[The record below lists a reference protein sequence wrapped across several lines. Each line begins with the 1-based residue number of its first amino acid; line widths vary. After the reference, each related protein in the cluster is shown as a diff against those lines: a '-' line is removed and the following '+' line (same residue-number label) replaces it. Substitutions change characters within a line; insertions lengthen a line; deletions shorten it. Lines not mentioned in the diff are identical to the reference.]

1 MIKRFVPM
9 MALVGALTAPTANA
23 DDHKFDYKDVFNLE
37 YATGAQAAPD
47 GKSVVYERRAFDIQT
62 DSTRINIWSVDI
74 DGSNHRP
81 VLSGKAQ
88 YRMPRFSTDGSRMAY
103 VSSLEGKTQ
112 IYVRWLD
119 TGETARVTDLE
130 HAPGAIEWS
139 PDGSQIAFTMFVP
152 ESQKPLFTM
161 PPKPKGAKWA
171 GNAKVVDRTLY
182 RFDGAGYL
190 PRGFTHIFTVPADG
204 GTPRQITSGSFNH
217 GGPIT
222 WTKDGAALIFSAN
235 RNADW
240 ATDVLESEVYRVNI
254 SDGAINQLTNRKGP
268 DASPAISPN
277 GDMIAYTG
285 NDDNGL
291 SSQNAGLYV
300 MNIDGSNSRRLVPDI
315 DRSIGNVQWAA
326 DGQGLFYA
334 YDNEGRTTIAYVT
347 LTGAGRA
354 ITQDVG
360 GTTLGRPYTSGDYRA
375 MPDGQVVFTL
385 NDTGRP
391 ADLAVINRIGRV
403 EKLTNLN
410 EDLLGHKEMA
420 SVEEITLKS
429 SIDGRDLQAWIAKP
443 PGFDPSKK
451 YPLLLEIHGGPHT
464 AYGPVY
470 STEIQLYAAQGYVV
484 VYGNPRGSTSYG
496 AEFANLIHQNY
507 PSQDYDD
514 LMDMVN
520 ATINQG
526 YIDEDQ
532 LYVTG
537 GSGGGVLTAWII
549 GKTNRFRAAVVAKP
563 VINWTSFALTAD
575 IYPLVTKYWFDGAPW
590 ENQEDYWKRSPLSL
604 VGNVETPTMLLTG
617 EDDQRTPIPETEQY
631 YQALK
636 LRGIDSVMVRI
647 PGSSH
652 TIAAKPSNLIQKVGN
667 IVAWFKKHENAD

>member
-1 MIKRFVPM
+1 MIKRFMPM
-9 MALVGALTAPTANA
+9 MALMGALTAPTANA

-62 DSTRINIWSVDI
+62 DSTRINIWSVGI

-88 YRMPRFSTDGSRMAY
+88 YRMPRFSPDGSRMAY
-103 VSSLEGKTQ
+103 VSSFEGKTQ

-130 HAPGAIEWS
+130 YTPGAIEWS

-204 GTPRQITSGSFNH
+204 GTPRKITNGSFNH
-217 GGPIT
+217 GGPIG
-222 WTKDGAALIFSAN
+222 WVKDSTALIFSAN

-240 ATDVLESEVYRVNI
+240 ATDVLESEIYRVNI
-254 SDGAINQLTNRKGP
+254 SDGAISQLTNRKGP
-268 DASPAISPN
+268 DAAPAISPN

-334 YDNEGRTTIAYVT
+334 YDSAGKTTIAYVT

-375 MPDGQVVFTL
+375 MPDGQIVFTL
-385 NDTGRP
+385 NNTGRP
-391 ADLAVINRIGRV
+391 ADLAVINRIGRM

-420 SVEEITLKS
+420 SV
-429 SIDGRDLQAWIAKP
+429 
-443 PGFDPSKK
+443 
-451 YPLLLEIHGGPHT
+451 
-464 AYGPVY
+464 
-470 STEIQLYAAQGYVV
+470 
-484 VYGNPRGSTSYG
+484 
-496 AEFANLIHQNY
+496 
-507 PSQDYDD
+507 
-514 LMDMVN
+514 
-520 ATINQG
+520 
-526 YIDEDQ
+526 
-532 LYVTG
+532 
-537 GSGGGVLTAWII
+537 
-549 GKTNRFRAAVVAKP
+549 
-563 VINWTSFALTAD
+563 
-575 IYPLVTKYWFDGAPW
+575 
-590 ENQEDYWKRSPLSL
+590 
-604 VGNVETPTMLLTG
+604 
-617 EDDQRTPIPETEQY
+617 
-631 YQALK
+631 
-636 LRGIDSVMVRI
+636 
-647 PGSSH
+647 
-652 TIAAKPSNLIQKVGN
+652 
-667 IVAWFKKHENAD
+667 